1 MSKTANSFIYIFAG
15 ILLAILVKFFVFDI
29 YKVQGTSMEKKFH
42 SGQFIFVNKFSY
54 GLVNPFQNK
63 ILLQWKNPKENDIV
77 LFVHN
82 GTLVVKRCAAVAGDL
97 LEYSTDRDYNLLIKD
112 ESGFV
117 KKIIPLTEIQ
127 YHSMK
132 GNFFVPE
139 GTILAVG
146 DNYLDSVDSRNY
158 GFVPVANIIGKVIC
172 KN

>member
-1 MSKTANSFIYIFAG
+1 
-15 ILLAILVKFFVFDI
+15 
-29 YKVQGTSMEKKFH
+29 MEKKFY
-42 SGQFIFVNKFSY
+42 SGQYIFVNKLSY

-63 ILLQWKNPKENDIV
+63 TLLQWKSPKENDIV
-77 LFVHN
+77 LFVHS
-82 GTLVVKRCAAVAGDL
+82 GTLVVKRCAAVEGDL
-97 LEYSTDRDYNLLIKD
+97 LEYSADRDYNLLIKD
-112 ESGFV
+112 KSGLV

-132 GNFFVPE
+132 GNFSVPK

-158 GFVPVANIIGKVIC
+158 GFVPTANILGKVIC